1 MMILVI
7 DLVIAIL
14 LVVSLMLIG
23 IFFVIIAD
31 TIRGDKDGFSWKW
44 NVGSSILLIL
54 SIVGVI
60 YLWNLDNSIRKD
72 LPKKWIAVEVEK
84 LPDKEKGFS
93 SKDLMINHREQNPY
107 VVYENVK
114 YPKLIKEELV
124 YINSVPTLNGFLKQ
138 RLKIVLPKNYDT
150 DKRS

>member
-14 LVVSLMLIG
+14 LVVSLNLIV

-72 LPKKWIAVEVEK
+72 LLK
-84 LPDKEKGFS
+84 
-93 SKDLMINHREQNPY
+93 
-107 VVYENVK
+107 
-114 YPKLIKEELV
+114 
-124 YINSVPTLNGFLKQ
+124 NGL
-138 RLKIVLPKNYDT
+138 L
-150 DKRS
+150 

>member
-1 MMILVI
+1 MMIIVI

-93 SKDLMINHREQNPY
+93 SKDLVINHREQNPY

-114 YPKLIKEELV
+114 DPKLIREKLV
-124 YINSVPTLNGFLKQ
+124 YVNSNAVFKTFVKIDKE
-138 RLKIVLPKNYDT
+138 RLKIVLPKNYD
-150 DKRS
+150 K

>member
-14 LVVSLMLIG
+14 LLVSLMLIG

-31 TIRGDKDGFSWKW
+31 AIRGAKDDFSWKW

-72 LPKKWIAVEVEK
+72 LPKKWIAVEVKK

-93 SKDLMINHREQNPY
+93 SKDLMINHREHNPY

-114 YPKLIKEELV
+114 YPKLIKEDLV
-124 YINSVPTLNGFLKQ
+124 YINCVPTLNDFLKQ
-138 RLKIVLPKNYDT
+138 RLKIVLPKNYDNET
-150 DKRS
+150 E

>member
-1 MMILVI
+1 
-7 DLVIAIL
+7 
-14 LVVSLMLIG
+14 MLIG

-31 TIRGDKDGFSWKW
+31 AIRGAKDGFSWKW

>member
-14 LVVSLMLIG
+14 LLVSLMLIG

-31 TIRGDKDGFSWKW
+31 AIRGAKDGFSWKW

-60 YLWNLDNSIRKD
+60 YL
-72 LPKKWIAVEVEK
+72 
-84 LPDKEKGFS
+84 
-93 SKDLMINHREQNPY
+93 
-107 VVYENVK
+107 
-114 YPKLIKEELV
+114 
-124 YINSVPTLNGFLKQ
+124 
-138 RLKIVLPKNYDT
+138 
-150 DKRS
+150 